1 MANRRAIP
9 ATQTVIRSG
18 GQLTWGQRARQK
30 IDSTRTVQALQQH
43 VFGEREMTQTQINA
57 ARILLDRTLPVIKAI
72 EIQQDTGQDAKT
84 ITNDQLFAVI
94 EGQAKRIE

>member
-1 MANRRAIP
+1 
-9 ATQTVIRSG
+9 
-18 GQLTWGQRARQK
+18 LTWGQRARQK

>member
-1 MANRRAIP
+1 MSKIKAVEP
-9 ATQTVIRSG
+9 TSTVLRTG
-18 GQLTWGQRARQK
+18 GKLSYGQRARLR
-30 IDSTRTVQALQQH
+30 IDSSRTIDALQQH

-72 EIQQDTGQDAKT
+72 EIQADGGQDAKT